1 MHRSV
6 TVALALA
13 VALAVA
19 LVLPGVGSAQ
29 TDVEEPAVRQA
40 IEAVLDMEVGRSAT
54 RLPRVSLDS
63 ATGDLTVVFA
73 MRRPLSDD
81 AGQIVAS
88 ATNDIFNILWATYTS
103 EAASRI
109 RTTTVLGT
117 YAVVGRYSR
126 PREIPLVRA
135 VLSDLGAARMNWARA
150 AILEPRDVFDV
161 WWVEGELVAADPR

>member
-1 MHRSV
+1 MHSSV
-6 TVALALA
+6 TVA

-19 LVLPGVGSAQ
+19 LLLPGVGSAQ
-29 TDVEEPAVRQA
+29 TEAEEPAVRQA
-40 IEAVLDMEVGRSAT
+40 IESVLDMDTGRGAV

-73 MRRPLSDD
+73 MRRPFADD
-81 AGQIVAS
+81 AAQIVAS

-103 EAASRI
+103 DAAGRI

-126 PREIPLVRA
+126 AREVPLVRA
-135 VLSDLGAARMNWARA
+135 VLSDEKAARLNWARA
-150 AILEPRDVFDV
+150 AVLEPRDVFDV
-161 WWVEGELVAADPR
+161 WWVEGELVAADLR